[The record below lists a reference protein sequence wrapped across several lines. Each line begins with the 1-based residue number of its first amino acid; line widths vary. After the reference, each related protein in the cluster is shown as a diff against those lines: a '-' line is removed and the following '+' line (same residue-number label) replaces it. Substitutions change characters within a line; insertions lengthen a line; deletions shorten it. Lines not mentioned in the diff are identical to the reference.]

1 MKKINKDLM
10 KFTDTR
16 YRYLEVKFENREDD
30 KKYRIMHRNAVK
42 RKLGDRKVL
51 YIDNSEDKV
60 RHFSKVVLSKE
71 KYPLIIE
78 N

>member
-1 MKKINKDLM
+1 M

-16 YRYLEVKFENREDD
+16 YRYLEVKFENQEDD